1 MSTPEQRSLAGQV
14 AVHTSWANT
23 KDRTART
30 APGTAAF
37 MARFERQVDPN
48 GEMDP
53 QTRAKAAENARRAYF
68 LGLAAKSARV
78 RRQRAAA
85 KKPAA

>member
-1 MSTPEQRSLAGQV
+1 MTTPEQRSLNAQV

-30 APGTAAF
+30 APGTKAF
-37 MARFERQVDPN
+37 MDRFERQVDPD

-53 QTRAKAAENARRAYF
+53 VTRAKAAENAKRAYF
-68 LGLAAKSARV
+68 LGLSAKSARV
-78 RRQRAAA
+78 RARRKQARDSAA
-85 KKPAA
+85 

>member
-1 MSTPEQRSLAGQV
+1 MTPEQRSLDAQV

-30 APGTAAF
+30 APARQAF
-37 MARFERQVDPN
+37 ADRFERQVDPN

-53 QTRAKAAENARRAYF
+53 ITRAKAAKNARVAYF
-68 LGLAAKSARV
+68 KALASKSAKV
-78 RRQRAAA
+78 RARRKSA
-85 KKPAA
+85 